1 MLTYE
6 STLRFSH
13 PRDAS
18 HLLAINRFLKRGVRS
33 GICFVARGIR
43 KCSERQC
50 KPSAEPS
57 FCLSYAEAQPAFAAK
72 QQRKYAPLFSPSR
85 RLASARYKSF
95 FEERGK
101 KRHLLRCARSPSP
114 YGDWGW
120 KQKKRFVRTAF
131 LILAIDYS
139 AGAIASFGQT
149 EAQVPQ
155 SVH

>member
-33 GICFVARGIR
+33 GICFV
-43 KCSERQC
+43 
-50 KPSAEPS
+50 
-57 FCLSYAEAQPAFAAK
+57 CLSYAEAQPAFAAK

-101 KRHLLRCARSPSP
+101 KRHLLRKRGVRS
-114 YGDWGW
+114 GICFVALGREVLMGIGTGN
-120 KQKKRFVRTAF
+120 KKSGSLEPLF
-131 LILAIDYS
+131 LYLAIDYS